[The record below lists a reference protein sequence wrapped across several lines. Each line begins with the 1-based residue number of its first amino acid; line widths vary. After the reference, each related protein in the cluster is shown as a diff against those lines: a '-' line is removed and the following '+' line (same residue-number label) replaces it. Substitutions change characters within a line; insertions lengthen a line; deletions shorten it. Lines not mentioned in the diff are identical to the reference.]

1 MNYTQHIA
9 EAELCLASATLLMES
24 GSKLVAA
31 EAVWGAAVQVINAA
45 NHARGAN
52 RHPTNNPRRF
62 YIVEQLQS
70 RYGLDD
76 DLGKAL
82 RGVIRQLHTHFYLG
96 NLSDSELRES
106 LSDGRDFVNLMIE
119 LLSQDS
125 GDSQIPI
132 NQSN

>member
-9 EAELCLASATLLMES
+9 ESELCLASAALLMES

-62 YIVEQLQS
+62 YVVEQLQN
-70 RYGLDD
+70 RYGLDA
-76 DLGKAL
+76 DLSKAL
-82 RGVIRQLHTHFYLG
+82 LGIIRQLHTHFYLG

-119 LLSQDS
+119 LLSQDA
-125 GDSQIPI
+125 GDEQVLI
-132 NQSN
+132 NRIN